1 MNQGLFLFLCRFF
14 IFVFGLAVGSFL
26 NALIF
31 RLKSKENVVL
41 SRSHC
46 DHCGQK
52 LGWQDL
58 IPLLSFLWLKAKCR
72 HCGNRISWQY
82 PLVELATGFL
92 FVLAALPSFFDPWFF
107 VFALLIISLLVV
119 IFVFDL
125 KHYLIP
131 DQIVYSGMFVSLV
144 WQLFRG
150 NVLNSLLAGLG
161 ASLFF
166 LAIVLFSEEKWMGWG
181 DVKMALFMGLLLGF
195 PNVLVALFLSFFL
208 GSLVGISLIVAKRK
222 GLKSEIPFGPFL
234 SLATLITLFW
244 AKEIINWYLKLT
256 GFG

>member
-1 MNQGLFLFLCRFF
+1 MNQGLFLFIYHFF
-14 IFVFGLAVGSFL
+14 IFVFGLTIGSFL

-31 RLKSKENVVL
+31 RLKSKEKVVL

-52 LGWQDL
+52 LKWQDL
-58 IPLLSFLWLKAKCR
+58 VPVLSFLWLKGKCR
-72 HCGNRISWQY
+72 HCGHRISWQY

-92 FVLAALPSFFDPWFF
+92 FVLAAFLSFFDPWFF

-131 DQIVYSGMFVSLV
+131 DQIVYLGMFVSLA

-150 NVLNSLLAGLG
+150 NVLNSLSAGLG
-161 ASLFF
+161 ASIFF
-166 LAIVLFSEEKWMGWG
+166 LVIVLFSKEKWMGWG

-195 PNVLVALFLSFFL
+195 PNVLVALFLSFFF
-208 GSLVGISLIVAKRK
+208 GSLVGISLIVAKSK

-244 AKEIINWYLKLT
+244 GKEIINWYLKFIGL
-256 GFG
+256 G